1 MVTFLS
7 RLLSRPPA
15 NGMGIRLGGRH
26 ACLLLVVASLCGIW
40 QQSQSMHSEC
50 QPPLTRVRCFRRA
63 ATPPHGLSEIP
74 QGKSCAFRD
83 KAYMRDGHLALL
95 PASTTLRG
103 WRSALQ
109 HPWPAPLPRRPRQVV
124 GDGARPCTSKQ
135 AATRCV
141 RYSTRGNGSYGYKIN
156 DNGRSAL
163 TTSLL
168 LAAIEMEPALVQCN
182 HLCTR
187 TVRWNGGLRQLPKG
201 PLCSRIYLI
210 CGPPTANYRSS
221 RATARAITESMS
233 STAGKLLDLA
243 KTRADW
249 TTRQR
254 HKTLVSESGPWA
266 NMGQVA
272 MATLAS
278 IAVLAT

>member
-1 MVTFLS
+1 MGYRRYRKANPALSVTKLTCAMATWLFCQLQQPCAVGEVLCNTLGLHRCRVALVKWSEMV
-7 RLLSRPPA
+7 PA
-15 NGMGIRLGGRH
+15 
-26 ACLLLVVASLCGIW
+26 
-40 QQSQSMHSEC
+40 
-50 QPPLTRVRCFRRA
+50 RA
-63 ATPPHGLSEIP
+63 QAN
-74 QGKSCAFRD
+74 K
-83 KAYMRDGHLALL
+83 
-95 PASTTLRG
+95 
-103 WRSALQ
+103 
-109 HPWPAPLPRRPRQVV
+109 PRQ
-124 GDGARPCTSKQ
+124 G
-135 AATRCV
+135 CV

>member
-1 MVTFLS
+1 MVHFPFS
-7 RLLSRPPA
+7 V
-15 NGMGIRLGGRH
+15 
-26 ACLLLVVASLCGIW
+26 VVAPAGQGYGHSPWRTTCLSPFSSCVALWIW

-168 LAAIEMEPALVQCN
+168 LAAIEMEPAKRSGWGYANV
-182 HLCTR
+182 TR
-187 TVRWNGGLRQLPKG
+187 NFQPTVRHADADLGAKVVTQL
-201 PLCSRIYLI
+201 
-210 CGPPTANYRSS
+210 
-221 RATARAITESMS
+221 
-233 STAGKLLDLA
+233 
-243 KTRADW
+243 TRE
-249 TTRQR
+249 T
-254 HKTLVSESGPWA
+254 
-266 NMGQVA
+266 
-272 MATLAS
+272 
-278 IAVLAT
+278 